1 MSRPSLPVSSTAS
14 EPSRGPR
21 PGLRPWTGALR
32 AVLALLPLSALP
44 PVAGAAIERPDDG
57 IRLELKPR
65 ICTLGIK
72 DQQCEA
78 RVEASWHSDQE
89 ESLCLVIR
97 DRPEVKKCWEHYSA
111 GIFTIA
117 LVFRDDV
124 TFELRD
130 PGLQEVL
137 ASEVLRI
144 IKETLRYRHKR
155 KQPWNVF
162 D

>member
-1 MSRPSLPVSSTAS
+1 MAS
-14 EPSRGPR
+14 EPWP
-21 PGLRPWTGALR
+21 GALL
-32 AVLALLPLSALP
+32 AVLALLLP
-44 PVAGAAIERPDDG
+44 GLPRVAAAAIEQPGNG

-65 ICTLGIK
+65 ICTLGLK

-78 RVEASWHSDQE
+78 RVEASWHADQE

-97 DRPEVKKCWEHYSA
+97 DRPEVKQCWEHYSA

-130 PGLQEVL
+130 PGLREVL

-155 KQPWNVF
+155 RQPWNVF

>member
-1 MSRPSLPVSSTAS
+1 M
-14 EPSRGPR
+14 
-21 PGLRPWTGALR
+21 
-32 AVLALLPLSALP
+32 
-44 PVAGAAIERPDDG
+44 AGAALARPGSD

-78 RVEASWHSDQE
+78 HVEASWTADQD
-89 ESLCLVIR
+89 ESLCLVIQQ
-97 DRPEVKKCWEHYSA
+97 RPDVKKCWEHYAA
-111 GIFTIA
+111 GTFTID
-117 LVFRDDV
+117 LVFQDDV

-130 PGLQEVL
+130 PALRRVL

-144 IKETLRYRHKR
+144 IKEAQRYRHKR
-155 KQPWNVF
+155 RQPWNVF

>member
-1 MSRPSLPVSSTAS
+1 
-14 EPSRGPR
+14 
-21 PGLRPWTGALR
+21 
-32 AVLALLPLSALP
+32 VLALLLPALP
-44 PVAGAAIERPDDG
+44 RIAGAAIERTGEG

-65 ICTLGIK
+65 ICTLGVK

-78 RVEASWHSDQE
+78 RVEASWHADRE

-117 LVFRDDV
+117 LVFSDDV

-130 PGLQEVL
+130 PGLQQVL

>member
-1 MSRPSLPVSSTAS
+1 MVLAVLPGGAGATT
-14 EPSRGPR
+14 ER
-21 PGLRPWTGALR
+21 PG
-32 AVLALLPLSALP
+32 
-44 PVAGAAIERPDDG
+44 EG

-78 RVEASWHSDQE
+78 RVEASWHADQE
-89 ESLCLVIR
+89 ESLCIVIL
-97 DRPEVKKCWEHYSA
+97 DRPDVKRCWEHYVA
-111 GIFTIA
+111 GTFTID
-117 LVFRDDV
+117 LVFREDV

-130 PGLQEVL
+130 PGLQQVF

-144 IKETLRYRHKR
+144 IKQAQRYRHKR
-155 KQPWNVF
+155 PQPWNVF